1 MTAFKHV
8 AACCRCS
15 RFGFSPVPGASKG
28 EAIRVTARL
37 RDYAVHMSAE
47 LRVVLDQIASVVD
60 VDQAGAA
67 RDLVVGLVE
76 TAPKDCTVEVIVPSG
91 SAAEIDGVASVH
103 ALGLRRRE
111 LAASWQLGLVSG
123 VGGGLIH
130 APSLMAPLAKHD
142 RVHDHDQ
149 TAITVW
155 DLNAWE
161 APQTLSK
168 SAVAW
173 QRGMLR
179 RAAKHADAVVV
190 PSHAMAER
198 IGELAKLGD
207 RVRVIAG
214 APPTGFAVPV
224 DAGAR
229 RGELSLPSRYVVLTG
244 TAGELQSGFR
254 AAAAADIDAVVLDVA
269 EGAEPRLADAASAAG
284 LPERRAHIRGTL
296 SLEDRAAVLG
306 AASALVAT
314 SERSAWPWRAMEAL
328 TLGVPIVAAASGG
341 HRDAIAE
348 GGMLVSSDE
357 IADAVVDAVAAG
369 ERRLRVLASDRA
381 KAFSWASSAERV
393 WALHAD
399 L

>member
-1 MTAFKHV
+1 
-8 AACCRCS
+8 
-15 RFGFSPVPGASKG
+15 
-28 EAIRVTARL
+28 
-37 RDYAVHMSAE
+37 
-47 LRVVLDQIASVVD
+47 
-60 VDQAGAA
+60 
-67 RDLVVGLVE
+67 VE
-76 TAPKDCTVEVIVPSG
+76 TAPRECTVEAIVPSG
-91 SAAEIDGVASVH
+91 ASIDIDGVASVRS
-103 ALGLRRRE
+103 LGLRRRE

-130 APSLMAPLAKHD
+130 APSLMAPLVKHD

-149 TAITVW
+149 TVVTVW

-161 APQTLSK
+161 APQALPK
-168 SAVAW
+168 STVAW

-190 PSHAMAER
+190 PSHAMAAR
-198 IGELAKLGD
+198 IGEFAKLGD

-214 APPTGFAVPV
+214 APPTGFSVPA
-224 DAGAR
+224 DAAAR
-229 RGELSLPSRYVVLTG
+229 RAELSLPSRYVVLSG
-244 TAGELQSGFR
+244 TVDELEHGFR
-254 AAAAADIDAVVLDVA
+254 AAAAADIDVVVLDAV
-269 EGAEPRLADAASAAG
+269 EGAEPGLAEAASAAG

-306 AASALVAT
+306 AASAFVAT
-314 SERSAWPWRAMEAL
+314 SSRSAWPWRAMEAL
-328 TLGVPIVAAASGG
+328 ALGVPIVAADSGV

-348 GGMLVSSDE
+348 GGALVSLED
-357 IADAVVDAVAAG
+357 IPDAVEDAIGAG
-369 ERRLRVLASDRA
+369 ERRLRVLAGDRA